1 MNKQEHVNKYS
12 EVINTVTLSETVTY
26 SKLKSTVYG
35 VQVCQFI
42 SFSVFFLFFFL
53 LERAIYHKKQ
63 RYFVLDCF
71 LDCMTFL
78 D

>member
-42 SFSVFFLFFFL
+42 SFSVVFFF
-53 LERAIYHKKQ
+53 
-63 RYFVLDCF
+63 F
-71 LDCMTFL
+71 T
-78 D
+78 